1 MIVNTQKLLVLFAI
15 GCYCSI
21 VSPTFAEQDTKTPPP
36 AQENVEQV
44 KVFTLSEQELS
55 SSPEDYALLENDV
68 VNLEFC
74 YYLSGILH
82 INNKQWSV
90 WLNEVQYSQS
100 ISPTLVDIMK
110 VEPHRVLLQP
120 KTQGKDKAKW
130 VSFNQTYCVDTNK
143 VAAGDLRD
151 DED

>member
-1 MIVNTQKLLVLFAI
+1 MIFNPQKLSVLFAI

-21 VSPTFAEQDTKTPPP
+21 VSPIFAEQKNNTTPPSP
-36 AQENVEQV
+36 ENVEQV
-44 KVFTLSEQELS
+44 KEFTLSEQELS
-55 SSPEDYALLENDV
+55 SSPEDYALLENDI

-82 INNKQWSV
+82 MNNKQWSV

-100 ISPTLVDIMK
+100 IGPTLVDIMK

-120 KTQGKDKAKW
+120 KTHGKDKAKW

-151 DED
+151 EAE